1 MSIGKCH
8 YDVRYCENQS
18 SSYSRWRIVVK
29 CFLIQRQFSTF
40 ILLGSFIRLAFS
52 NKTSRF
58 DLQIR
63 LKSSFYNYLTPFD

>member
-8 YDVRYCENQS
+8 YDVRYCKNQS
-18 SSYSRWRIVVK
+18 SSYNRWCIVVK
-29 CFLIQRQFSTF
+29 CFLIQRQFSIF
-40 ILLGSFIRLAFS
+40 ILLGSFIKLAFS

-63 LKSSFYNYLTPFD
+63 LKSLFYNYLTHFD